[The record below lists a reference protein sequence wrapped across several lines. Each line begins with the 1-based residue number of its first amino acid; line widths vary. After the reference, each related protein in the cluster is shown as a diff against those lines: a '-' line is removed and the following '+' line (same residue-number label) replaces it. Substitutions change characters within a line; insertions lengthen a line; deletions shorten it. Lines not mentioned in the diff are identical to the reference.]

1 MDVWIFGRIMSIF
14 QLFQNVLKLKKIIK
28 KSYLFQESENQAF
41 INGCILNY
49 NLMMQLLCDQ
59 MKKWQYL
66 IL

>member
-59 MKKWQYL
+59 MKK
-66 IL
+66 